1 MSLRAKRSNL
11 GYTLFMPNRQ
21 YYIYILSNHSRSTL
35 YCGVTN
41 NLKRRIWEHKNDLV
55 KGFTQKYQIH
65 DLVYYEIFRDP
76 ESAIEREK
84 QIKNYSRLKK
94 EKIILE
100 FNPKLTDLYS
110 SIL

>member
-1 MSLRAKRSNL
+1 MSSK
-11 GYTLFMPNRQ
+11 Q
-21 YYIYILSNHSRSTL
+21 YCVYILANYSRTTL

-41 NLKRRIWEHKNDLV
+41 NLQRRIWEHKHNLV

-65 DLVYYEIFRDP
+65 DLVYFETLNDP

-94 EKIILE
+94 EKMILN
-100 FNPKLTDLYS
+100 FNPKAIDLYP